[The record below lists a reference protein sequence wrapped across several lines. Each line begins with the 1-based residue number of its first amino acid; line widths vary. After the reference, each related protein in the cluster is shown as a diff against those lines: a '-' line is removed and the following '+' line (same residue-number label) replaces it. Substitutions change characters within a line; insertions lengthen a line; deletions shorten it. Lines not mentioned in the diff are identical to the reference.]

1 MPGWIE
7 SQFHV
12 GLFLPAAYPESAEG
26 RAGVLEALV
35 STATDDFFS
44 AVELASIPDAAVR
57 REARG
62 ILEASHM
69 DVLFAAQPAILA
81 QRLNLNAEEQRER
94 EQAVEA
100 CRGQIDQAYELGARI
115 LTVISGPDPGMADA
129 RERQLRLLGDS
140 LKQLCAH
147 AQERASDYILAITL
161 QPQDRGVDK
170 KRLAGPTR
178 EATAVVEAVKAEYS
192 NVGLTLD
199 MSHAPLLGETIS
211 DMIVEGSEYL
221 IHTHC
226 GNCVAQDRGHPA
238 YGDRHPYFGIA
249 GGENDVE
256 QVRLFLEALV
266 YGGYFAKSVPT
277 SMPVVSLA
285 IQPSAGQRPDVVL
298 ANGKRVLREAW
309 AHLSQDRWAE
319 GRL

>member
-12 GLFLPAAYPESAEG
+12 GLFLPAAYPESATG
-26 RAGVLEALV
+26 GAAVIDALV
-35 STATDDFFS
+35 KTATDDFFG
-44 AVELASIPDAAVR
+44 AVELGAIADAGLR
-57 REARG
+57 QEARG

-69 DVLFAAQPAILA
+69 DVIFAGQLAILG
-81 QRLNLNAEEQRER
+81 QQLNLNAEEERER
-94 EQAVEA
+94 ERAVEA
-100 CRGQIDQAYELGARI
+100 CRVQIDQAYELGARI
-115 LTVISGPDPGMADA
+115 LTVISGPDPGAADA
-129 RERQLRLLGDS
+129 REQQYRLLGDS
-140 LKQLCAH
+140 LKQLCAY

-161 QPQDRGVDK
+161 EPQDREIDK

-178 EATAVVEAVKAEYS
+178 EAATVVENVKAEYS

-199 MSHAPLLGETIS
+199 LSHYALLGETIS
-211 DMIVEGSEYL
+211 DMIVEGAEYL

-226 GNCVAQDRGHPA
+226 GNCVVRDRSHPA
-238 YGDRHPYFGIA
+238 YGDKHPYFGIP

-256 QVRLFLEALV
+256 QLRLFLEALI
-266 YGGYFAKSVPT
+266 YSGYFAKSVPT
-277 SMPVVSLA
+277 SMPVVSLEIRPA
-285 IQPSAGQRPDVVL
+285 AGQRPEVVI